1 MNKRKKIFII
11 FIIIIEIFI
20 VNSNYSYADRAYKM
34 EQDEKATS
42 NPSSQEKTESQQSS
56 LGDVF
61 SQADNFITKG
71 KIEAQKK
78 EENTDQTAIDE
89 NKLKDVFSN
98 IFNMGI
104 GIGMA
109 LTVVIGG
116 ILGIKFMI
124 ASAEDKAKIKEM
136 MIPYVIGC
144 IVIFGAFAIW
154 KFIVN
159 ILNNI
164 G

>member
-42 NPSSQEKTESQQSS
+42 NPSSQESQQSS

-61 SQADNFITKG
+61 SQADTFIIKG
-71 KIEAQKK
+71 KVETQ
-78 EENTDQTAIDE
+78 NNGGVDE

-98 IFNMGI
+98 IFNVGI

-109 LTVVIGG
+109 LTVIIGG

-154 KFIVN
+154 KFMVN